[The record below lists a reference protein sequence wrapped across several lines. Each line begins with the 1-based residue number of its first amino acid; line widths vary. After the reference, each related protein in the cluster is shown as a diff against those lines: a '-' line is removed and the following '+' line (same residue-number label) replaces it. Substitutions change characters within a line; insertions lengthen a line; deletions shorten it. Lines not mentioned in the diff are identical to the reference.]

1 MASQPL
7 DVAHRRL
14 TEEPLVLPVL
24 VSAIAGVVLCTAN
37 FLCMAVIIMSGGH

>member
-24 VSAIAGVVLCTAN
+24 VSAIAGVVLCTAY
-37 FLCMAVIIMSGGH
+37 FHMAVIIMSRGL